1 MLIAAQRLGRDQGWN
16 TLIVTAVSVAV
27 LGASLALLQAA
38 FKVSAKQREA
48 EGSMF

>member
-1 MLIAAQRLGRDQGWN
+1 LV
-16 TLIVTAVSVAV
+16 VTAVSVAV
-27 LGASLALLQAA
+27 LGASYALLQAA